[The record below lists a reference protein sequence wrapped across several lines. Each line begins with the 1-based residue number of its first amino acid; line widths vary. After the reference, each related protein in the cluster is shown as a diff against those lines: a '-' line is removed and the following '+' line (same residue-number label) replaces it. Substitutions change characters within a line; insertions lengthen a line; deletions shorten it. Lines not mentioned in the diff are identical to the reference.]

1 MAETLTLPALPE
13 ESSDNELLQA
23 ARAGLLREGQKS
35 LPCKYLYDEV
45 GSLLFE
51 AICALPEYGLTA
63 ADERLL
69 RAHAREMIAPF
80 RSGVMVAELGSG
92 SARKTRW
99 ILRALTSG
107 RKDDRPPTRY
117 WPIEISSYA
126 LERSQRELAA
136 IAGLEVEP
144 LAEEYVQGLRTIA
157 RRRRQAPD
165 ETTWRRSE
173 CRRPSNAGERR
184 SAPARPPGGRLQQE
198 VAVPLSRRPLLV
210 LFLGST
216 LGNFDPPDA
225 VAFLQDLCNLL
236 QPGDGLLLGLDLVKP
251 AALLRRAYDDPA
263 GVTAAFNKNLL
274 ARLNRELGTDF
285 DLAQWQHRAVY
296 RARQRRV
303 EMHLRARR
311 AQRVRLPDGE
321 VFEFARGET
330 IWTESSHKYR
340 LRDIRNLLTE
350 AGFRLERQWVDA
362 AWPFAET
369 LALVN

>member
-13 ESSDNELLQA
+13 ESRDNELLQA
-23 ARAGLLREGQKS
+23 VRDGLLRPGQKR

-69 RAHAREMIAPF
+69 RAHARDMIGPF
-80 RSGVMVAELGSG
+80 PPGVMVAELGSG

-99 ILRALTSG
+99 ILRALSSG
-107 RKDDRPPTRY
+107 RKDRRQPLRY
-117 WPIEISSYA
+117 WPIEISPFA

-136 IAGLEVEP
+136 VAGLEVEP
-144 LAEEYVQGLRTIA
+144 LAAEYVQGLRTLA
-157 RRRRQAPD
+157 RRRQQPRL
-165 ETTWRRSE
+165 R
-173 CRRPSNAGERR
+173 
-184 SAPARPPGGRLQQE
+184 GRALM
-198 VAVPLSRRPLLV
+198 V

-225 VAFLQDLCNLL
+225 ATFLRDLRDLL

-251 AALLRRAYDDPA
+251 AAQLRRAYDDPA

-285 DLAQWQHRAVY
+285 DLTQWQHRAVY
-296 RARQRRV
+296 RAREQRV

-311 AQRVRLPDGE
+311 AQRVRLPDGAR
-321 VFEFARGET
+321 VAWARGET
-330 IWTESSHKYR
+330 IWTESSHKFR
-340 LRDIRNLLTE
+340 LRDIGQLLAG
-350 AGFRLERQWVDA
+350 AGFRLAGQWVDP

>member
-13 ESSDNELLQA
+13 ESGDNELLQA
-23 ARAGLLREGQKS
+23 ARDGLLREGQKS

-69 RAHAREMIAPF
+69 RAHASDMIAPF
-80 RSGVMVAELGSG
+80 RPGVMVAELGSG

-99 ILRALTSG
+99 ILRALA
-107 RKDDRPPTRY
+107 RRQPTRY

-144 LAEEYVQGLRTIA
+144 LAAEYLQGLRTIA
-157 RRRRQAPD
+157 RRRQQPRL
-165 ETTWRRSE
+165 R
-173 CRRPSNAGERR
+173 
-184 SAPARPPGGRLQQE
+184 GRALM
-198 VAVPLSRRPLLV
+198 V

-216 LGNFDPPDA
+216 LGNFEPADA
-225 VAFLQDLCNLL
+225 ATFLRDLRVLL
-236 QPGDGLLLGLDLVKP
+236 QPGDGLLLGLDLIKP
-251 AALLRRAYDDPA
+251 AAQLRQAYDDPA

-274 ARLNRELGTDF
+274 ARLNRKLGTDF
-285 DLAQWQHRAVY
+285 DLTQWQHRAVF
-296 RARQRRV
+296 RVRQRRV

-311 AQRVRLPDGE
+311 PQRVRLPEGE
-321 VFEFARGET
+321 AVEFARGET
-330 IWTESSHKYR
+330 IWTESSHKFR
-340 LRDIRNLLTE
+340 LRNIGQLLAG
-350 AGFRLERQWVDA
+350 AGFRLAEQWVDA
-362 AWPFAET
+362 TWPFAET